1 MKSALVTAVAAALV
15 LCCGAGLRKDEI
27 DCEEAVSHLHNCCVD
42 INPSAYNCRFVQ
54 GCESNTRPVLSIQT
68 SVCIQAQSCE
78 SLNRSG
84 MCERA
89 QAGPSGVGA
98 CP

>member
-1 MKSALVTAVAAALV
+1 MKSALVTAVTAALI
-15 LCCGAGLRKDEI
+15 LCCGSGLRKDEI
-27 DCEEAVSHLHNCCVD
+27 DCEEAVSHLHNCCVG
-42 INPSAYNCRFVQ
+42 IQPSAFNCRYVE
-54 GCESNTRPVLSIQT
+54 GCESTTHPVLSIPV
-68 SVCIQAQSCE
+68 SVCIEAQSCE
-78 SLNRSG
+78 SLVKSG